1 MHQHTSCSFKSANNI
16 WQRALTGTQNHIYTE
31 KWANQDST
39 HLVSQFGTINTN
51 DTSPKFN
58 SHIGQSQYPPD
69 AFRTSQTK
77 GTEPSQAGPHLYA
90 AALPHNGYME
100 GMIDGI
106 LLQITFPQSNQNA
119 SIALKGTCTSAMSSI
134 APANQSQG
142 FSKITR

>member
-1 MHQHTSCSFKSANNI
+1 M
-16 WQRALTGTQNHIYTE
+16 GQN
-31 KWANQDST
+31 
-39 HLVSQFGTINTN
+39 
-51 DTSPKFN
+51 
-58 SHIGQSQYPPD
+58 QYPPD
-69 AFRTSQTK
+69 PFKNPQTNGLQ
-77 GTEPSQAGPHLYA
+77 GTEHCQAGPHLYA
-90 AALPHNGYME
+90 AALPHSGYME